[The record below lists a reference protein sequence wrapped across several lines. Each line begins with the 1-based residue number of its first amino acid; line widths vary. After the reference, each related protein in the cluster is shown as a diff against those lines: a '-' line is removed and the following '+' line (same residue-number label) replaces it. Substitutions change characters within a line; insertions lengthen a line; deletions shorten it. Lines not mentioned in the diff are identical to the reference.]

1 MRNVVSETGR
11 LHWLAAIAQR
21 LGPSA
26 SGLSDVNTDGALADA
41 WGAVVEK
48 TGVSDDELARAVAEH
63 FRLDLADLADAQE
76 RALKLL
82 PEDIAR
88 RYVVFPLRETDHDLI
103 VATCDPTDLEVEQ
116 VVGFVSGRR
125 PVFEIAPPAAILKAV
140 DEHYAPDRVVENLLQ
155 AVDDT
160 EVERVN
166 IVDEHASTS
175 VAANEAAAAPVIKL
189 ANVILR
195 SAVELG
201 ASDIHIEPGRR
212 GGLVRLRVDGVLRE
226 HMPLPMPA
234 LNRVVSRIKIIGGM
248 DIADRLR
255 PQDGRTRIR
264 INDRVFDLRISTV
277 PTRESEKAVLR
288 ILDPE
293 GSLGLGDLQL
303 PTDDLARLRRLIGFR
318 DGIVL
323 VTGPTGSGK
332 TTTLYAALREIAT
345 GEVNI
350 MTVEDPVE
358 YELASITQIQVE
370 TKRGVTFASALRAI
384 LRQDPDV
391 ILVGE
396 IRDLETAE
404 IAVQAALTGHLVLAT
419 LHANDAVGAVTR
431 LLDLGVDRSVL
442 SDALRGALAQRL
454 GRRVC
459 PQCSV
464 PASPETI
471 AEREAS
477 LAASTGVTPVVRAVG
492 CPRCGG
498 TGYRGRVAIIELIA
512 MNRDLRALIA
522 GGASAV
528 ELRRAALAAGMR
540 PLQEAGLD
548 RVRAGI
554 TTLEEMERVL
564 GDAAEAA
571 PPTTDVPRVLLVDDD
586 TVIRTLARGLLEKN
600 GLQVAES
607 RDGQAALERLD
618 GSERFDIVVLDLEM
632 PRLSGR
638 ETLRRIRGNVVTAGL
653 PVIVLT
659 GSEDES
665 SEIELMDEG
674 ADDYIRK
681 PLDPARFL
689 ARVKGALRRAG
700 TA

>member
-1 MRNVVSETGR
+1 MLSETGR
-11 LHWLAAIAQR
+11 LHWLVTLVEH
-21 LGPSA
+21 LGHPASTMGDVSA
-26 SGLSDVNTDGALADA
+26 DLPLADA
-41 WGAVVEK
+41 WAAITEK
-48 TGVSDDELARAVAEH
+48 TGVVDDDLVRAVAEH
-63 FRLDLADLADAQE
+63 FRLGVADMMDAQE

-82 PEDIAR
+82 PEAVAR
-88 RYVVFPLRETDHDLI
+88 RYRVFPLRETDRDLV
-103 VATCDPTDLEVEQ
+103 VATGDPTDYELEQ
-116 VVGFVSGRR
+116 VLGFASGRR
-125 PVFEIAPPAAILKAV
+125 PVFEIAAPAAIIKAI

-160 EVERVN
+160 QVERVN
-166 IVDEHASTS
+166 IVDEQVAKA
-175 VAANEAAAAPVIKL
+175 VAATEAGAAPVVKL
-189 ANVILR
+189 TNVILR
-195 SAVELG
+195 SAVEQQ
-201 ASDIHIEPGRR
+201 ASDIHIEPGRH
-212 GGLVRLRVDGVLRE
+212 GGHVRLRVDGVLRE

-234 LNRVVSRIKIIGGM
+234 LNRVVSRIKIIGGL

-264 INDRVFDLRISTV
+264 IRDRVYDLRISTV
-277 PTRESEKAVLR
+277 PTRDSEKAVIR

-293 GSLGLGDLQL
+293 GSLGLDDLQL
-303 PTDDLARLRRLIGFR
+303 PRDELARLRRLIGFR

-419 LHANDAVGAVTR
+419 LHANDAAGAVTR
-431 LLDLGVDRSVL
+431 LVDLGVDRAVIG
-442 SDALRGALAQRL
+442 DALRGALAQRL

-459 PQCSV
+459 AHCSA
-464 PASPETI
+464 PASPDTI
-471 AEREAS
+471 SEHEAS
-477 LAASTGVTPVVRAVG
+477 LAERYGVAPVVRAVG

-512 MNRDLRALIA
+512 MTKELRGLIA
-522 GGASAV
+522 SGVSAV
-528 ELRRAALAAGMR
+528 ELRRAAVAAGMR
-540 PLQEAGLD
+540 PLQEAGLE
-548 RVRAGI
+548 RVHGGV
-554 TTLEEMERVL
+554 TTLEEIERVL
-564 GDAAEAA
+564 GDVVETA
-571 PPTTDVPRVLLVDDD
+571 PLAGDMPRVLLVDDD
-586 TVIRTLARGLLEKN
+586 GVVRTLARGLLEKN
-600 GLQVAES
+600 EFQVAEA
-607 RDGQAALERLD
+607 RDGLAALERLD
-618 GSERFDIVVLDLEM
+618 GSERFDLVVLDLEM
-632 PRLSGR
+632 PRLDGR
-638 ETLRRIRGNVVTAGL
+638 ETLRRIRGNVVTAAL

-665 SEIELMDEG
+665 LEIDLMEEG

-681 PLDPARFL
+681 PLEPARFL
-689 ARVKGALRRAG
+689 ARVRGALRRAG